1 MESDVIVNY
10 EGNETHQPINGVT
23 VLPTPWKSCL
33 KKKKKKN
40 SLEIVSKKKKK
51 TKLLGNPQELSPLN

>member
-1 MESDVIVNY
+1 MESDVIGNY

-33 KKKKKKN
+33 KKKKKKTPWKSFLKKKRKQN
-40 SLEIVSKKKKK
+40 SLEIHKSY
-51 TKLLGNPQELSPLN
+51 PP